1 MTSTARQPT
10 ARDRVPDARRT
21 ADGGGNGQLRQMV
34 LLFETAAVLEA
45 RARRTDDP
53 AQVAV
58 LLRRAEQRRQQA
70 GRLRE
75 ELAAHGA
82 ALGAEHVERGSGT
95 SKFRPPAASG
105 ESHRS

>member
-1 MTSTARQPT
+1 
-10 ARDRVPDARRT
+10 
-21 ADGGGNGQLRQMV
+21 MV
-34 LLFETAAVLEA
+34 LLLETAAVLEA

-75 ELAAHGA
+75 ELAARGA
-82 ALGAEHVERGSGT
+82 ALGAHHVERGSGT
-95 SKFRPPAASG
+95 SKIRPPAASG